1 VATQLA
7 SSLCVARTVVLYGGT
22 GLENVVGLCILVRLW
37 RLCPRTARPAHASP
51 STLTRARARPSP
63 RRARPTAQQH
73 GLAHPVVKSRHMDSP
88 NQIVPNSS
96 DNSVIVIPQFEY
108 EFIQK

>member
-1 VATQLA
+1 ML
-7 SSLCVARTVVLYGGT
+7 
-22 GLENVVGLCILVRLW
+22 
-37 RLCPRTARPAHASP
+37 H
-51 STLTRARARPSP
+51 ARARGFCKKWLK
-63 RRARPTAQQH
+63 AT
-73 GLAHPVVKSRHMDSP
+73 GLGVMLQRTHPVVNLCQMDSY